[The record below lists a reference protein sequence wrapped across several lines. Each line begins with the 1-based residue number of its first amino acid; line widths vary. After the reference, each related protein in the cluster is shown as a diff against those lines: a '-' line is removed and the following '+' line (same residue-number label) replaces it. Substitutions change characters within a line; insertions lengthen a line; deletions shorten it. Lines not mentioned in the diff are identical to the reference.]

1 MIQSHRYRVKGTPKK
16 VLRITLPE
24 LDCDRLAFIMEL
36 SETEER
42 DDVILKALRYYDA
55 ALCGTKLEGSV
66 IYIKHR
72 DGTEE
77 DFAPC

>member
-1 MIQSHRYRVKGTPKK
+1 MTHRYRVKGTPKK

-42 DDVILKALRYYDA
+42 DDVILKAIRYYDA
-55 ALCGTKLEGSV
+55 ALCAVQLESSV
-66 IYIKHR
+66 IRIRHR